1 MMVRNATPRDRY
13 AKAAT
18 APNPFSD
25 QFDIAHVT
33 QKFPKLKNW
42 LRDRLGKAITHRR
55 QYLRYCEEHHNALKK
70 QLIAEAPIY
79 VSTTNTMIQAQHQI
93 PRVAPIAYS
102 GSHLGVSE
110 SADTLPL
117 TKASTLV
124 ASHLEKAEDP
134 SDGLTQTSYATSV
147 ADEDDGSGK
156 LRVIPIQEV
165 SRGSTAF
172 ECPHCW
178 GIQNFKTQ
186 KAWK

>member
-1 MMVRNATPRDRY
+1 MVRNATPRDRY
-13 AKAAT
+13 TKAAT

-55 QYLRYCEEHHNALKK
+55 QYLRYCAEHHNALKK
-70 QLIAEAPIY
+70 QLTAEAPNH
-79 VSTTNTMIQAQHQI
+79 VSTTNTVVHTQHEM
-93 PRVAPIAYS
+93 PRVTPIAYS

-110 SADTLPL
+110 PADTLPL

-124 ASHLEKAEDP
+124 ASHLEEAEDP

-147 ADEDDGSGK
+147 GEDNGTGK

-165 SRGSTAF
+165 SRGGTAF
-172 ECPHCW
+172 ECPYCW
-178 GIQNFKTQ
+178 GIQNSKTQ